1 MYSSTLIIFVCLTQK
16 LIKNEKRNKYF
27 FFTVFMYGHMVPT
40 LCYRF
45 VALRSPR
52 EIKKIGE

>member
-27 FFTVFMYGHMVPT
+27 FHGIYVWTYGPDS
-40 LCYRF
+40 L
-45 VALRSPR
+45 L
-52 EIKKIGE
+52 